1 MTSDRE
7 TELMVAYRHYTECGI
22 IVHPLQAPKAGDRR
36 TGKSPL
42 LQGWNERKVPYTE
55 KQMESYA
62 QRGCNLG
69 IVCGDASDVT
79 VLDID
84 WYRKGIMDDLL
95 GGLDHSKWCT
105 QRHGQGGKGHLL
117 FKYAAGL
124 CHSLNH
130 ELGFDILGR
139 TMLRKSNNCVCA
151 PSLHADGTK
160 YEMNIDISERTE
172 MPAIL
177 VNRLKEL
184 LNTYDELKEVLL
196 NCRFSFRAMW
206 GDLVANK
213 DSEIYHRMDIFR
225 VDNTGRQRSL
235 ALFAELKANG
245 ATHDMLVL
253 VAKLIFG
260 DDYDERLTAKELSG
274 VSARCTMTNAKI
286 AQDLIL
292 GKYYNGATFDPF
304 TAPLEKLEAKLN
316 PESMEAYQTVM
327 MEAPEEVL
335 DVVRRAFLIGAFT
348 KNGYV
353 HETAELEQVTVNEA
367 ERKVSEEANPS

>member
-1 MTSDRE
+1 MA
-7 TELMVAYRHYTECGI
+7 AYRHYTDCGI

-36 TGKSPL
+36 TGKSPI
-42 LQGWNERKVPYTE
+42 LQGWNERRTPYTE
-55 KQMESYA
+55 KQMESYTA
-62 QRGCNLG
+62 RGCNLG

-105 QRHGQGGKGHLL
+105 QRHGQGGKGHLI
-117 FKYAAGL
+117 FKYASGL

-139 TMLRKSNNCVCA
+139 TMLGKSNNCVCA

-160 YEMNIDISERTE
+160 YEMNIDISDRTE
-172 MPAIL
+172 MPDLL
-177 VNRLKEL
+177 VSRLKEL
-184 LNTYDELKEVLL
+184 LDTYEGIKEVLL
-196 NCRFSFRAMW
+196 NCRFAFRAMW

-245 ATHDMLVL
+245 ATHEMLVL

-260 DDYDERLTAKELSG
+260 DDYDEKLTAKELSG
-274 VSARCTMTNAKI
+274 ISARCTMTTARI
-286 AQDLIL
+286 AQDLVL
-292 GKYYNGATFDPF
+292 GKYYSGASFDPF
-304 TAPLEKLEAKLN
+304 TASLDKMETKL
-316 PESMEAYQTVM
+316 SQSSIEAYHDILLQT
-327 MEAPEEVL
+327 PPEVL
-335 DVVRRAFLIGAFT
+335 EIVRRAFLVGAFT
-348 KNGYV
+348 KNGYIT
-353 HETAELEQVTVNEA
+353 ESELGAVTVINTGQ
-367 ERKVSEEANPS
+367 KVNGEANPS